1 MKDGDFA
8 GLCLLQKKFGQVG
21 VKMENGMSFIIMVNA
36 DSGRPIEKQ
45 RVPLAQKTVFL
56 KADCD
61 FRNKADRGYFF
72 YSLDGK
78 NWTPIGDQL
87 KMEYSLMQHFM
98 GYRFGLFNAATRQ
111 SGGYADFD
119 FFHINAEISLKN

>member
-1 MKDGDFA
+1 
-8 GLCLLQKKFGQVG
+8 
-21 VKMENGMSFIIMVNA
+21 MENGMPFIVMVNA
-36 DSGRPIEKQ
+36 DSGRPVEKQ

-56 KADCD
+56 KAECD
-61 FRNKADRGYFF
+61 FRNKIDRGYFF

-98 GYRFGLFNAATRQ
+98 GYRFGLFNSAN
-111 SGGYADFD
+111 SHPGGYADFD
-119 FFHINAEISLKN
+119 FFRISSQISSKN